1 MITMRIEESTMKAL
15 RDAFK
20 GIESKLP
27 RNLATAINAT
37 AKTVRV
43 QAAKELGK
51 VMPLKVNPA
60 LKSDKPFSKA
70 KTLKKAIKQKAKAS
84 PDSLSAKIGLWEG
97 HPFPLKYFDARPYY
111 QKKKNV
117 GITYKTDK
125 AWKSKA
131 VLTDAFAVKRWGNNI
146 YRRKGKERI
155 PLEKLHGPK
164 PGDYFESH
172 GIIEM
177 AKRIV
182 REELPKNIQRRVRAV
197 LLAQQG
203 IIKLKK
209 GMV

>member
-1 MITMRIEESTMKAL
+1 VITMRIEESTMKAL

-43 QAAKELGK
+43 QATKELGK
-51 VMPLKVNPA
+51 AMNLKINPA
-60 LKSDKPFSKA
+60 LKGNEFFSKA
-70 KTLKKAIKQKAKAS
+70 KTLKKAVKQKSKA
-84 PDSLSAKIGLWEG
+84 DEDTLAAKIGLWEG
-97 HPFPLKYFDARPYY
+97 YNFPLKYFDAFPYKY
-111 QKKKNV
+111 KKKNAGV
-117 GITYKTDK
+117 SYKTDK
-125 AWKSKA
+125 AWKVKA
-131 VLTDAFAVKRWGNNI
+131 IAVDAFVVKRWGNNV
-146 YRRKGKERI
+146 YRRKGKEST

-164 PGDYFESH
+164 PGDYFH
-172 GIIEM
+172 KFGIIESS
-177 AKRIV
+177 KRIV